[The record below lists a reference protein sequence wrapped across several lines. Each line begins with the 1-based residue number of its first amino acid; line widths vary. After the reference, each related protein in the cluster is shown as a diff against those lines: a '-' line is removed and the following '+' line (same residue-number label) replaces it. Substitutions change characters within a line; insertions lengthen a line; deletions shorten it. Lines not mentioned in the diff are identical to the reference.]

1 MALRLKYEGFNA
13 QVIDN
18 YKQFYEICERDKT
31 VIIPTYTAMMALRP
45 YLAQKH
51 KKEVFWK

>member
-1 MALRLKYEGFNA
+1 MALRLKYEGFDV

-45 YLAQKH
+45 YLAKKH